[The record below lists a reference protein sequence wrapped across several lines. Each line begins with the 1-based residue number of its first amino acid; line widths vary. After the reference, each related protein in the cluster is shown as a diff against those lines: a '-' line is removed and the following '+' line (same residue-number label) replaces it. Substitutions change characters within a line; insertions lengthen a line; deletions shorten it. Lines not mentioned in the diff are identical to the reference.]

1 MSAHSGYIVMSMEY
15 MLCPFEIGLIGDN
28 CGNAL
33 LSAGWS
39 HPSRILPSSV
49 LLFGKKGC
57 VSILEE
63 ETVLELIPNRLVL
76 LSAGRQHRGMGA
88 IDAPASYYWIHFTQH
103 RAPLMLSDPEASSI
117 LNNKDV
123 QKERLA
129 DAALLPQSLD
139 FQAPETVEILFRELL
154 HEQERPVYT
163 PRRYQLLFESL
174 LIAVTA
180 STISSFQPERELSAG
195 VSIVYA
201 VIAEATARLTDPE
214 LSTKLI
220 ARRLGHNADYVE
232 RLFKEVVGF
241 SVGEYILKQRI
252 QMAVTQ
258 LQTDYCTV
266 ASIAER
272 CGFASV
278 RHFLRQF
285 KKKQGMTPSE
295 LRHRYTAMHVNNH

>member
-1 MSAHSGYIVMSMEY
+1 MEY
-15 MLCPFEIGLIGDN
+15 MLCPFEPGLIGDN
-28 CGNAL
+28 CGNAM

-49 LLFGKKGC
+49 LLFGKKGR

-63 ETVLELIPNRLVL
+63 ETALELMPNRLVL
-76 LSAGRQHRGMGA
+76 LSAGRQHHGMGP

-103 RAPLMLSDPEASSI
+103 RSPLMLTDMEASSI

-129 DAALLPQSLD
+129 DAALIPQYLD
-139 FQAPETVEILFRELL
+139 IQVPEPVEILFRELL

-195 VSIVYA
+195 TGIVYA
-201 VIAEATARLTDPE
+201 VIAEITANLTDPG
-214 LSTKLI
+214 LSTKAI
-220 ARRLGHNADYVE
+220 ARRLGHNADYIE

-241 SVGEYILKQRI
+241 SIGAYLLKQRI
-252 QMAVTQ
+252 QLAIAG
-258 LQTDYCTV
+258 LQSDYSTV

-295 LRHRYTAMHVNNH
+295 LRRRYTATHVNNH